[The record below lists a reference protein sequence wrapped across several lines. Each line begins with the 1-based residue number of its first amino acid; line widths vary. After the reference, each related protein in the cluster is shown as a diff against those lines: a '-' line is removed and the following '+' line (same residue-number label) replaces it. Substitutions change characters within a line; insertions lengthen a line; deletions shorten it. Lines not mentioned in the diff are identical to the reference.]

1 MTDKKSALFS
11 EFVIDG
17 VKMSMTPIQLL
28 AECMTP
34 QAKVKY
40 QAEGAA
46 GQVVDESMDSMP
58 QRVNL
63 DSGKAGEYLEMVV
76 SALDNAVE
84 PPLSISPYYAKHK
97 AARSIIDSVWRKG
110 VHTLEDLSVSLK
122 FRWNSSRMG
131 SMAALYSS
139 VEALVPYLFELDVL
153 VDEVE
158 YCETEAN
165 LIEVE
170 VLPKGEAADLGF
182 ADDPS
187 SWLIYV
193 PFDTCSFKLGGSVLS
208 AVVGD
213 NGDRPSDVHDSYYFA
228 DCYEVVRELV
238 EDGVAIGGVTVGEGG
253 LLCAMRKMLKGASCG
268 VEMNIGGVM
277 SAYAGADELQVLF
290 AHVPGVVLQIADSDY
305 DYVDSQFVLQDIAY
319 FPLGHPK
326 CGVEGVSL
334 QKNVRTGVS
343 GILASLLNGQAAEG
357 ED

>member
-1 MTDKKSALFS
+1 MIDKNSALYS

-28 AECMTP
+28 TECMTP
-34 QAKVKY
+34 QAKEKY
-40 QAEGAA
+40 QAEGLA
-46 GQVVDESMDSMP
+46 GQVVDESLDSIH

-63 DSGKAGEYLEMVV
+63 DSEKTAEYLKLVV
-76 SALDNAVE
+76 SALDREV
-84 PPLSISPYYAKHK
+84 PLPMSILPYYAKHK
-97 AARSIIDSVWRKG
+97 VARTIIDSIWRKG
-110 VHTLEDLSVSLK
+110 FHTLEDLSVSLK
-122 FRWNSSRMG
+122 FRWNSSKMG
-131 SMAALYSS
+131 SMAAFYSS

-158 YCETEAN
+158 FCEAETN
-165 LIEVE
+165 LIDVE
-170 VLPKGEAADLGF
+170 VLPQGESKAFDF
-182 ADDPS
+182 DDDPS
-187 SWLIYV
+187 SWLVFV

-208 AVVGD
+208 AIVGD

-238 EDGVAIGGVTVGEGG
+238 EDGVATGGVTVGEGG
-253 LLCAMRKMLKGASCG
+253 LLCAVRKMLEGVECG
-268 VEMNIGGVM
+268 VEMNVGGVM
-277 SAYAGADELQVLF
+277 SAYSGTDELQILF
-290 AHVPGVVLQIADSDY
+290 AHVPGVVLQISDSDY

-326 CGVEGVSL
+326 YGVEGVSL
-334 QKNVRTGVS
+334 QKSVRSGVS